1 MCQML
6 RTPVLY
12 YMMRV
17 VPKDATPPWLDSG
30 KVTDDET
37 RPLPLFSTMIF
48 RKLPQTGAAF
58 TMLWGGESLWK
69 NRK

>member
-1 MCQML
+1 
-6 RTPVLY
+6 
-12 YMMRV
+12 MRV

-48 RKLPQTGAAF
+48 RKLPQNGAAF
-58 TMLWGGESLWK
+58 TMLWGGECGQI
-69 NRK
+69 N

>member
-1 MCQML
+1 MICYML
-6 RTPVLY
+6 
-12 YMMRV
+12 RV

-48 RKLPQTGAAF
+48 RKLPQ
-58 TMLWGGESLWK
+58 
-69 NRK
+69 NRGSFYYVMGW

>member
-6 RTPVLY
+6 RLPVLY

-48 RKLPQTGAAF
+48 RKLPQN
-58 TMLWGGESLWK
+58 GGSFYYVIGW
-69 NRK
+69 

>member
-1 MCQML
+1 ML
-6 RTPVLY
+6 RLPVLY

-48 RKLPQTGAAF
+48 RKLPQNEGSF
-58 TMLWGGESLWK
+58 YYVMGW
-69 NRK
+69 